1 MSRMK
6 NSSGIPEFS
15 SPEEKN
21 VFAECE
27 MSYFLRTV
35 LKKRAEV
42 YFLLPVLLFYAI
54 SYFQRTGI
62 PGTIFNQLQV
72 GLDINAVQVAAF
84 GATFIYVYGTTQLF
98 IGMFVDKY
106 GGIRVLTVGGV
117 LFCLS
122 SFLFPFFNN
131 LMVLYLLRVVM
142 GLGASTI
149 YLALVKEA
157 DFRFGHKN
165 YSIMLGIFLVCG
177 YLGGLFGTLPFE
189 QLSAAFG
196 WRKVLIVIGII
207 TVCTYLFMLFMK
219 RTIPPEK
226 IKTDLK
232 LTLRPFLAVMKN
244 RLSWQLTFSSA
255 VNFSIYFVIQT
266 VFGKKFLEDYAKMDS
281 ETAAA
286 CIFALTLISVVMLLV
301 SGVISRLMRNRRKP
315 LIILSA
321 ALCLLDTALMFVAIW
336 FNFPAWVFAFCYM
349 IYALLGGISVI
360 FTILMQEVNSPET
373 ITLST
378 GLLNGLNYI
387 SVAVTSLLIGMLLDC
402 FAPKN
407 VGAGHLVI
415 YPKEAYLTLFAI
427 LILPT
432 LISFIN
438 VFFIPES
445 YGKFIVPAKS
455 SADRNPC

>member
-1 MSRMK
+1 
-6 NSSGIPEFS
+6 
-15 SPEEKN
+15 
-21 VFAECE
+21 

-62 PGTIFNQLQV
+62 PGTIFDQLQT

-84 GATFIYVYGTTQLF
+84 GAAFIYVYGTTQLF

-106 GGIRVLTVGGV
+106 GGIRVLTVGGI

-122 SFLFPFFNN
+122 SILFPFFNN
-131 LMVLYLLRVVM
+131 LTILYLLRIVM

-157 DFRFGHKN
+157 DYRFGHKN

-189 QLSAAFG
+189 RLSAAFG
-196 WRKVLIVIGII
+196 WRNVLIAIGVI
-207 TVCTYLFMLFMK
+207 TVATYLFMLLMK

-232 LTLRPFLAVMKN
+232 LTLRPFLAVLKN
-244 RLSWQLTFSSA
+244 RLSWQLSFSSA

-286 CIFALTLISVVMLLV
+286 CIFALTLVSVVILLV
-301 SGVISRLMRNRRKP
+301 SGVLSRLMRNRRKP
-315 LIILSA
+315 QIIFSA
-321 ALCLLDTALMFVAIW
+321 ALCLLNTSLMFIAIQ
-336 FNFPAWVFAFCYM
+336 FDLPAWVFAFCYM
-349 IYALLGGISVI
+349 VYAVVGGIAVI

-378 GLLNGLNYI
+378 GLLNGSNYI
-387 SVAVTSLLIGMLLDC
+387 SVAVVSLLIGMLLDC
-402 FAPKN
+402 FAPEN
-407 VGAGHLVI
+407 AVAGKPVI
-415 YPKEAYLTLFAI
+415 YPKEAYLTLFAVM
-427 LILPT
+427 ILPA
-432 LISFIN
+432 LVSFIN

-445 YGKFIVPAKS
+445 NGKFINGTKS
-455 SADRNPC
+455 SADRNFS